1 MPTAVAVP
9 VFLAGVVISLLASLV
24 LVARLERVGERLGLS
39 EALLG
44 MVAALAADANNIT
57 AAVTAVARHQQRIG
71 AGVALGS
78 NVFNLAALLGLGAV
92 VARRIGLHRRVI
104 LLGGGLGMWIA
115 AVTMLT
121 VAGGLPAGWGLAL
134 TAGMVAVYLVI
145 LGREGKG
152 LDRLPVPGP
161 WVAWLRS
168 AISEEELELEDAI
181 RPAPGR
187 WSDAVA
193 AAAALAVVLV
203 ASVTMERTASDLGT
217 RWGVP
222 EFVVGG
228 LVLAAVTSLPNAVA
242 AVYLAT
248 RGSGAASFSTGLNSN
263 TFIVVIGLLVPAV
276 VLGLGRPSGQ
286 AILIT
291 VWYVLLTLA
300 VLAIAYRHS
309 GLGRVT
315 GGLIIAAYAGFTG
328 SVLAVGYAI
337 PAATGVAA
345 ALGVAA
351 AAAMAAGLIRRG
363 ESA

>member
-1 MPTAVAVP
+1 MPTAVAAP
-9 VFLAGVVISLLASLV
+9 AFLAGVVISLLASLV

-44 MVAALAADANNIT
+44 TVAALAADANNIT

-92 VARRIGLHRRVI
+92 VAGRIGLHRRVI
-104 LLGGGLGMWIA
+104 LLGGGVGMWIA
-115 AVTMLT
+115 AVTLLT
-121 VAGGLPAGWGLAL
+121 VAGALPAGWGLTL

-145 LGREGKG
+145 LGREGNG

-168 AISEEELELEDAI
+168 AVSEEELELEDAI

-217 RWGVP
+217 RWGEV
-222 EFVVGG
+222 
-228 LVLAAVTSLPNAVA
+228 
-242 AVYLAT
+242 
-248 RGSGAASFSTGLNSN
+248 
-263 TFIVVIGLLVPAV
+263 
-276 VLGLGRPSGQ
+276 
-286 AILIT
+286 
-291 VWYVLLTLA
+291 
-300 VLAIAYRHS
+300 
-309 GLGRVT
+309 
-315 GGLIIAAYAGFTG
+315 
-328 SVLAVGYAI
+328 
-337 PAATGVAA
+337 
-345 ALGVAA
+345 
-351 AAAMAAGLIRRG
+351 RRG
-363 ESA
+363 PLHRHAGDE

>member
-1 MPTAVAVP
+1 
-9 VFLAGVVISLLASLV
+9 
-24 LVARLERVGERLGLS
+24 
-39 EALLG
+39 
-44 MVAALAADANNIT
+44 
-57 AAVTAVARHQQRIG
+57 
-71 AGVALGS
+71 
-78 NVFNLAALLGLGAV
+78 
-92 VARRIGLHRRVI
+92 
-104 LLGGGLGMWIA
+104 
-115 AVTMLT
+115 
-121 VAGGLPAGWGLAL
+121 
-134 TAGMVAVYLVI
+134 
-145 LGREGKG
+145 
-152 LDRLPVPGP
+152 
-161 WVAWLRS
+161 
-168 AISEEELELEDAI
+168 
-181 RPAPGR
+181 
-187 WSDAVA
+187 
-193 AAAALAVVLV
+193 VLV

-248 RGSGAASFSTGLNSN
+248 RGRGAASFSTALNSN

-286 AILIT
+286 AILIAG
-291 VWYVLLTLA
+291 WYVLLTLA

-337 PAATGVAA
+337 HAATGVVA
-345 ALGVAA
+345 ALGAAA